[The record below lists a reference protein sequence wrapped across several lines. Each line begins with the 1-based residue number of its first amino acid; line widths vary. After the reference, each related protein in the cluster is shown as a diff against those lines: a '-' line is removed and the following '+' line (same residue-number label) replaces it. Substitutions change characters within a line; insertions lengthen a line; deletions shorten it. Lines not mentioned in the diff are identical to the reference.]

1 MPKLLKVRNTGNLES
16 HNSLKLNSISI
27 QSSSSNFL
35 YCHSLDSN
43 TVRFYLHLIQKDSVT
58 HMHCLIVHMQD
69 KVPFTHNLS
78 LKVSKDSN
86 SCFQLSLLS

>member
-1 MPKLLKVRNTGNLES
+1 MPKLLKVRNKGNLES

-43 TVRFYLHLIQKDSVT
+43 TVRFYLHLIQKESVT